1 MSAGESDPFSV
12 SGMDERLHAYADR
25 QLDAAGRAEVEAW
38 LAEHP
43 EAAVEVARWRRQNDG
58 IRALFDPVA
67 AEPVP
72 ERLNPHRLQRGIV
85 AQRWQNLRVAAA
97 VVLVPGFGAGA
108 GWIVRTATWT
118 EAPASVRLITGALA
132 AHNLYAHEKQHAVE
146 MDGSSPALLAA
157 WLSHGIGRQIVAPD
171 LSAQGFM
178 LVGGRVLPPIA
189 ETGTGPAAQ
198 IMYQNATASRV
209 TLYITA
215 APVSPGKASENGSA
229 KGVEA
234 YYWADK
240 NITCTVVGDLPDPVM
255 AALTRSAVEQL
266 SWRPAA

>member
-1 MSAGESDPFSV
+1 
-12 SGMDERLHAYADR
+12 
-25 QLDAAGRAEVEAW
+25 
-38 LAEHP
+38 
-43 EAAVEVARWRRQNDG
+43 
-58 IRALFDPVA
+58 
-67 AEPVP
+67 
-72 ERLNPHRLQRGIV
+72 
-85 AQRWQNLRVAAA
+85 
-97 VVLVPGFGAGA
+97 
-108 GWIVRTATWT
+108 
-118 EAPASVRLITGALA
+118 
-132 AHNLYAHEKQHAVE
+132 
-146 MDGSSPALLAA
+146 
-157 WLSHGIGRQIVAPD
+157 
-171 LSAQGFM
+171 M

-215 APVSPGKASENGSA
+215 APASPGKASENGSA